1 MAIAKHDWQGMSTPM
16 DTGKVVPLRPPPRD
30 VRVQVSHHE
39 FGDLDFFTSPP
50 SPIHMRLLAVICA
63 VFACVLTISCIAKI
77 DIYSIAQ
84 ARIHPAGRS
93 KFIQPLATGKVSAI
107 HVANGAQV
115 KKGDLLVEFDSTES
129 TADRAATSEQYN
141 AQRAEIERR
150 LAANAAV
157 RDNRLTPAPIV
168 EFSADIPP
176 DLRSREQQ
184 VLAADLSS
192 LRSRL
197 QALAAKIAENTTRKA
212 VARAP
217 IAEQERVVAALQQR
231 FDMAQSLLDR
241 GLTSKASVID
251 AEQSLSV
258 ELTDLAELKGQL
270 QNAEAA
276 IQSGYTETRHAIAEF
291 IASNTQALASAQ
303 ARRDEVAQ
311 SLVKAL
317 ARFEHTRLIA
327 PIDGTV
333 QELAVTTIG
342 QVVASGQHLLTVV
355 PNDAAL
361 EAEALVSN
369 KDIGFIEPGQRAVL
383 KLDAFPFTRYGTLS
397 GKITRISHD
406 AMDST
411 QALSLAN
418 GLATNNR
425 ILPATQTQ
433 DLVYVVTVALDR
445 GTIVIDNKA
454 IPLLPGMT
462 GRLEIRTG
470 ERRAIEYFFSP
481 IVEVVS
487 EAGHER

>member
-1 MAIAKHDWQGMSTPM
+1 MSTQT

-30 VRVQVSHHE
+30 VRAQFSHHE
-39 FGDLDFFTSPP
+39 FADLDFFTSPP
-50 SPIHMRLLAVICA
+50 SPIHMQLMAVICA
-63 VFACVLTISCIAKI
+63 ALACALIISCIAKI
-77 DIYSIAQ
+77 DIHAIAQ
-84 ARIHPAGRS
+84 ARIHPTGRS
-93 KFIQPLATGKVSAI
+93 KIIQPLATGRVSAI

-115 KKGDLLVEFDSTES
+115 KQGDLLLELDSAES
-129 TADRAATSEQYN
+129 TADRATTSEQYN
-141 AQRAEIERR
+141 SLRAEIARR

-168 EFSADIPP
+168 EFAADIPP
-176 DLRSREQQ
+176 DLRLREEQ
-184 VLAADLSS
+184 VMAADLAN

-197 QALAAKIAENTTRKA
+197 QALEAKIAENATRKA
-212 VARAP
+212 AARAT
-217 IAEQERVVAALQQR
+217 IAEQERLVAALQQR
-231 FDMAQSLLDR
+231 FDMAQSLLGR

-251 AEQSLSV
+251 AEQTLSV
-258 ELTDLAELKGQL
+258 GLTDLAGFKGQL

-276 IQSGYTETRHAIAEF
+276 IQSGHTETQHAIAEF
-291 IASNTQALASAQ
+291 IASNTQSLASAQ

-311 SLVKAL
+311 SMVKAL
-317 ARFEHTRLIA
+317 ARFEHTRLVA

-355 PNDAAL
+355 PNDSAL
-361 EAEALVSN
+361 EVEALVSN
-369 KDIGFIEPGQRAVL
+369 KDVGFIEPGQRAVL

-406 AMDST
+406 AMDSM

-418 GLATNNR
+418 GSAANNR

-433 DLVYVVTVALDR
+433 DLVYAVTVALDR
-445 GTIVIDNKA
+445 ATIVVDDKT

-470 ERRAIEYFFSP
+470 ERRAIEYFFAP
-481 IVEVVS
+481 MLEVIS